1 MDLSG
6 AAYFYTLA
14 QVGIGF
20 SGFAAILMGLRQMRG
35 ASMSKFHLWVARSY
49 IQSGLLTAINA
60 MLSPLLYGLG
70 LSEDTT
76 WRVASLMIASQSIVL
91 LAAAPRQWRATTKM
105 PVPARLKIHI
115 AAGVLINLFLL
126 LNAAGFPFE
135 PYGGP
140 VMLAV
145 SWNLFAFFLQFAES
159 VSFFF
164 ESTEG
169 DLEDN
174 APPPV
179 LPQA

>member
-1 MDLSG
+1 
-6 AAYFYTLA
+6 
-14 QVGIGF
+14 
-20 SGFAAILMGLRQMRG
+20 
-35 ASMSKFHLWVARSY
+35 
-49 IQSGLLTAINA
+49 
-60 MLSPLLYGLG
+60 LG